1 MNRNQRATRNNAAN
15 KPFISGGVMTNF
27 TATPAQAMN
36 LATAA
41 VAPTPTLVQAQAINV
56 GLNIFF
62 NKHLFFLE
70 RDFFSCSLI
79 DFSRIVSI

>member
-15 KPFISGGVMTNF
+15 NKPFVSGGVMTNF

-41 VAPTPTLVQAQAINV
+41 VAPAPALVQAQAINV
-56 GLNIFF
+56 GLNFF
-62 NKHLFFLE
+62 YQSFFFANDFLF
-70 RDFFSCSLI
+70 SHSLMCI
-79 DFSRIVSI
+79 DF